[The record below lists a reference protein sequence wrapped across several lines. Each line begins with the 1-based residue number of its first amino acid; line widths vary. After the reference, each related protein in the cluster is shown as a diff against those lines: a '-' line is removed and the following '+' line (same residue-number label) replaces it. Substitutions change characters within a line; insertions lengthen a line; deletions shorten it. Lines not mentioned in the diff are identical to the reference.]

1 MKRPKVESYETTE
14 GNKVVS
20 VDYVNFSLRLEIY
33 ADYQDKQIAELKWL
47 VNDLQSRLSEVEPP
61 F

>member
-1 MKRPKVESYETTE
+1 VKRPKIKDFENISGE
-14 GNKVVS
+14 GAY
-20 VDYVNFSLRLEIY
+20 DYISAVNVYF
-33 ADYQDKQIAELKWL
+33 DYQEQQIAELKWL